1 MSESEVMKIITDA
14 MWVAVRIGS
23 PILLTAIVVGVSI
36 GLMQSVTQI
45 QEPTLSFVPKFAAI
59 GLVIMVSG
67 PWMLQEIVSYTRA
80 LFLSLPSLIS

>member
-23 PILLTAIVVGVSI
+23 PILLTAIVVGVVI
-36 GLMQSVTQI
+36 GLLQSVTQI

-59 GLVIMVSG
+59 GLVIIVSG
-67 PWMLQEIVSYTRA
+67 PWMLQEIVTYTRA
-80 LFLSLPSLIS
+80 LFLSLPGLIS

>member
-23 PILLTAIVVGVSI
+23 PILLTAIVVGVAI
-36 GLMQSVTQI
+36 GLLQSVTQI

-59 GLVIMVSG
+59 GLVIIISG

>member
-1 MSESEVMKIITDA
+1 MSESQVMKIITDA

-23 PILLTAIVVGVSI
+23 PILLTAIVVGVVI
-36 GLMQSVTQI
+36 GLLQSVTQI

-59 GLVIMVSG
+59 GLVIIISG

-80 LFLSLPSLIS
+80 LFLSLPSLVS

>member
-23 PILLTAIVVGVSI
+23 PILLTAIVVGVVI
-36 GLMQSVTQI
+36 GLLQSVTQI

-59 GLVIMVSG
+59 GLVIIVSG

>member
-23 PILLTAIVVGVSI
+23 PILLTAIVVGVVI
-36 GLMQSVTQI
+36 GLLQSVTQI

-59 GLVIMVSG
+59 GLVIIISG

-80 LFLSLPSLIS
+80 LFLSLPTLIS